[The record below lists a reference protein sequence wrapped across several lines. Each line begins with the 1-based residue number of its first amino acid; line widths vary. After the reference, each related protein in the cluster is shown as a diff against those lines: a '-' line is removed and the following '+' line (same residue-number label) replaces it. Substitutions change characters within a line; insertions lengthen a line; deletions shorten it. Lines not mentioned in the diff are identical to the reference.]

1 MNRAERLSAVL
12 DLLAENG
19 QVEVDADRRAAR
31 RLPRDRAT
39 RPRRARRSSSCSP
52 APVAVR
58 SPIRSPTTCRS
69 ATRTSRIPTAKAAIA
84 RAASALVP
92 RGAVIG
98 LCGGTT
104 ATAIADA
111 LMSRADIM
119 EPSPEPSL
127 TVVTN
132 AINIAM
138 QLAMRPQIK
147 TVVTGGVVHA
157 RSYELVGA
165 YADTVLG
172 SITLDLA
179 FIGVNG
185 VDAVVGPT
193 SHDEREAAVNALMAS
208 RATHA
213 VIVADASK
221 IDKRAFAAI
230 GAPAPVPDDHHGRRG
245 HAASSASASPTAAT
259 TLSLPSEHP
268 RDRHPLRPPRERP
281 RHDRRRVGA
290 LRGRPRRRARHR
302 RRLARRLPDRMP
314 R

>member
-1 MNRAERLSAVL
+1 MNREERLSVVL
-12 DLLAENG
+12 DLLAESG
-19 QVEVDADRRAAR
+19 QIEVDTIVDRLGISPATAR
-31 RLPRDRAT
+31 RDLDALAHQQLLT
-39 RPRRARRSSSCSP
+39 RTRGGASAHS
-52 APVAVR
+52 VAYDL
-58 SPIRSPTTCRS
+58 PIRYKNQQNAS
-69 ATRTSRIPTAKAAIA
+69 AKASIA
-84 RAASALVP
+84 RAASDLVP

-104 ATAIADA
+104 ATAIAEA
-111 LMSRADIM
+111 LMARADIM
-119 EPSPEPSL
+119 EPSHDPGL

-165 YADTVLG
+165 YTDTVLG

-185 VDAVVGPT
+185 IDASVGPT

-208 RATHA
+208 RATHP

-221 IDKRAFAAI
+221 IGQRAFAAI
-230 GAPAPVPDDHHGRRG
+230 GQPGTFSTVITDSTATAEQRG
-245 HAASSASASPTAAT
+245 
-259 TLSLPSEHP
+259 TLIEAGY
-268 RDRHPLRPPRERP
+268 D
-281 RHDRRRVGA
+281 VIVAG
-290 LRGRPRRRARHR
+290 
-302 RRLARRLPDRMP
+302 
-314 R
+314 

>member
-19 QVEVDADRRAAR
+19 QIEVDQIVDRLGVSPATAR
-31 RLPRDRAT
+31 RDLDALAHQQLLT
-39 RPRRARRSSSCSP
+39 RTRGGA
-52 APVAVR
+52 VAHSVAYDL
-58 SPIRSPTTCRS
+58 PIRYKNQQNP
-69 ATRTSRIPTAKAAIA
+69 AAKAAIA
-84 RAASALVP
+84 RAASELVP

-119 EPSPEPSL
+119 EPSPGPSL

-165 YADTVLG
+165 YADAVLG
-172 SITLDLA
+172 NITLDLA

-185 VDAVVGPT
+185 VDADVGPT
-193 SHDEREAAVNALMAS
+193 SHDEREASVNALMAS
-208 RATHA
+208 RATTA
-213 VIVADASK
+213 VLVADASK

-230 GAPAPVPDDHHGRRG
+230 G
-245 HAASSASASPTAAT
+245 
-259 TLSLPSEHP
+259 
-268 RDRHPLRPPRERP
+268 
-281 RHDRRRVGA
+281 
-290 LRGRPRRRARHR
+290 HR
-302 RRLARRLPDRMP
+302 RLFSTIITDAGVTPEQRQRLTDGGYDVIVAE
-314 R
+314 

>member
-12 DLLAENG
+12 DLLAESG
-19 QVEVDADRRAAR
+19 QVEVEAIVDRLDVSPATAR
-31 RLPRDRAT
+31 RDLDALAQQQLLT
-39 RPRRARRSSSCSP
+39 RTRGGA
-52 APVAVR
+52 VAHSVAYDL
-58 SPIRSPTTCRS
+58 PIRYKNQQNPD
-69 ATRTSRIPTAKAAIA
+69 AKAAIA
-84 RAASALVP
+84 QTASALVP

-111 LMSRADIM
+111 LMARADIM
-119 EPSPEPSL
+119 EPSHDPGL

-147 TVVTGGVVHA
+147 AVVTGGVVHA

-165 YADTVLG
+165 YADAVLG
-172 SITLDLA
+172 NITLDMA

-185 VDAVVGPT
+185 IDAEIGPT

-208 RATHA
+208 RAAHA

-221 IDKRAFAAI
+221 IDKRAFASI
-230 GAPAPVPDDHHGRRG
+230 GPRRLFSTVITDA
-245 HAASSASASPTAAT
+245 AASQAQ
-259 TLSLPSEHP
+259 
-268 RDRHPLRPPRERP
+268 RQ
-281 RHDRRRVGA
+281 
-290 LRGRPRRRARHR
+290 
-302 RRLARRLPDRMP
+302 RLTDAGYDVIVAE
-314 R
+314 

>member
-12 DLLAENG
+12 DLLAEDG
-19 QVEVDADRRAAR
+19 QIEVDQIVDRLGVSPATAR
-31 RLPRDRAT
+31 RDLDALAHQQLLT
-39 RPRRARRSSSCSP
+39 RTRGGA
-52 APVAVR
+52 VAHSVAYDL
-58 SPIRSPTTCRS
+58 PIRYKNQQNP
-69 ATRTSRIPTAKAAIA
+69 AAKAAIA
-84 RAASALVP
+84 RAASDLVP

-119 EPSPEPSL
+119 EPSHGPSL

-165 YADTVLG
+165 YADAVLG
-172 SITLDLA
+172 NITLDLA

-208 RATHA
+208 RATNA
-213 VIVADASK
+213 VLVADASK

-230 GAPAPVPDDHHGRRG
+230 G
-245 HAASSASASPTAAT
+245 
-259 TLSLPSEHP
+259 
-268 RDRHPLRPPRERP
+268 
-281 RHDRRRVGA
+281 
-290 LRGRPRRRARHR
+290 HR
-302 RRLARRLPDRMP
+302 RLFSTIITDAGATLEQRQRLTDGGYDVIVAE
-314 R
+314 

>member
-12 DLLAENG
+12 DLLAEDG
-19 QVEVDADRRAAR
+19 QIEVDQIVDRLGVSPATAR
-31 RLPRDRAT
+31 RDLDAL
-39 RPRRARRSSSCSP
+39 AHQQLL
-52 APVAVR
+52 
-58 SPIRSPTTCRS
+58 
-69 ATRTSRIPTAKAAIA
+69 TRTRGGAVAHSVAYDLPVRYKNQQNPAAKAAIA
-84 RAASALVP
+84 HAASALVP

-119 EPSPEPSL
+119 EPSHDPSL

-165 YADTVLG
+165 YADAVLG
-172 SITLDLA
+172 NITLDLA

-208 RATHA
+208 RATNA
-213 VIVADASK
+213 VLVADASK

-230 GAPAPVPDDHHGRRG
+230 G
-245 HAASSASASPTAAT
+245 
-259 TLSLPSEHP
+259 
-268 RDRHPLRPPRERP
+268 
-281 RHDRRRVGA
+281 
-290 LRGRPRRRARHR
+290 HR
-302 RRLARRLPDRMP
+302 RLFSTIITDAGATLEQRQRLTDAGYDVIVAE
-314 R
+314 